1 MCPYTELRTLLLPLQ
16 SCQVRYHYGW
26 MPHNASFG
34 FLDIPSAA
42 LGQIHF

>member
-1 MCPYTELRTLLLPLQ
+1 VFASNKKRRGANKKPNIDEAA
-16 SCQVRYHYGW
+16 YGW